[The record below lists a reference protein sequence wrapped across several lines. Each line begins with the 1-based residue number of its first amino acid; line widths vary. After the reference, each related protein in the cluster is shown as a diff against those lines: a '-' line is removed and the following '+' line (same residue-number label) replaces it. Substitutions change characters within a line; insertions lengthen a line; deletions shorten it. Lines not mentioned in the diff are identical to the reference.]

1 MATIQEVCERW
12 ANLNIDDIIDK
23 SLKDSEQD
31 IITAQIDQMTFG
43 LNADGGHIGQYTP
56 TKMGAL
62 SAYAIEK
69 YAQNPLAGEGNV
81 DLIHEGDFV
90 GGLTLEYNQD
100 NVRPFSTD
108 PKNDDLINRYGAN
121 TFGLNTQML
130 SELNQTAILP
140 NLQNN
145 LREAVG
151 L

>member
-1 MATIQEVCERW
+1 
-12 ANLNIDDIIDK
+12 
-23 SLKDSEQD
+23 
-31 IITAQIDQMTFG
+31 
-43 LNADGGHIGQYTP
+43 
-56 TKMGAL
+56 MGAL

-100 NVRPFSTD
+100 NIRPFSTD
-108 PKNDDLINRYGAN
+108 PKNDDLISRYGAN
-121 TFGLNTQML
+121 IFGLNNQML
-130 SELNQTAILP
+130 SEVNQNSVLP

-145 LREAVG
+145 IREAVG